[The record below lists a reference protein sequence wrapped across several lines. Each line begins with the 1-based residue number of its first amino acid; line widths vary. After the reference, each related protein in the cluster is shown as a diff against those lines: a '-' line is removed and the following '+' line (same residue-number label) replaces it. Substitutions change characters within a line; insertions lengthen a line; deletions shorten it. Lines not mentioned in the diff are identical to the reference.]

1 MTRGKIQIKP
11 IENWTNRQVTY
22 SKRRNGLFKKAREL
36 AVLCDAKVS
45 LIMISCNN
53 RLHEYTSPTTTTKE
67 MIDEYQ
73 KTLGVDVWSSHYE
86 AMEEE
91 LTKLKE
97 LNSDLR
103 LQINRRRLGEGLDSL
118 GMGELCGLE
127 HEIGEALQVIRE
139 RKMKVLTSEIDK
151 TNKKRRNAELINRR
165 LIQHMESIS
174 IDGGAGEDEPHHG
187 LVYNCDI
194 IDPNCLLGYPGRLDS
209 HPEFAIR
216 FNCSPATANLCS
228 GGDISDITAHHLLDQ

>member
-11 IENWTNRQVTY
+11 IENATNRQVTY

-36 AVLCDAKVS
+36 TVLCDAKVS

-53 RLHEYTSPTTTTKE
+53 KLHEYISPTTTTKE

-91 LTKLKE
+91 LRKLKE
-97 LNSDLR
+97 VNSDLR
-103 LQINRRRLGEGLDSL
+103 LQINRRKLGEGLDNL

-127 HEIGEALQVIRE
+127 QEIGEALQVIRE

-165 LIQHMESIS
+165 LVQHLESIS
-174 IDGGAGEDEPHHG
+174 IEAGEDEPHHG
-187 LVYNCDI
+187 LVYNCGI
-194 IDPNCLLGYPGRLDS
+194 IDPNCLVCYPGRSDGYR
-209 HPEFAIR
+209 EFAAR
-216 FNCSPATANLCS
+216 FNRSPAAANLCS
-228 GGDISDITAHHLLDQ
+228 GGDISDITTYPLLDH